1 MPGVGDGIPLQLP
14 AVEVRLQPVVA
25 LATGEVVAAE
35 ALSYLASGV
44 PVLDVLAD
52 AEARGLLP
60 RVEAH
65 LLTSALA
72 ARLRVPEGALLGINL
87 TAGALLGCASVAVL
101 DALPTLEGLVLE
113 LRQDGPWTSDPDL
126 IAAIGRMRDRGALL
140 ALDDA
145 AYGFQGLLA
154 MAHLRPDWVKVDR
167 SIVTGASD
175 DAVLRASLEMF
186 AQAADRS
193 GSVLV
198 AEGVESEDD
207 ARVLRDLGVLFA
219 QGYLFSP
226 PVPGMVPERIAVLTS

>member
-44 PVLDVLAD
+44 PILDVLAD

-72 ARLRVPEGALLGINL
+72 ARSRVPSKALLCVNL
-87 TAGALLGCASVAVL
+87 TAGALLGSASVAVL
-101 DALPTLEGLVLE
+101 DALPTLEGIVLE
-113 LRQDGPWTSDPDL
+113 LRQDGPWTGDADL
-126 IAAIGRMRDRGALL
+126 ISAVGRMRDRGALL

-145 AYGFQGLLA
+145 AHGFQGLLA
-154 MAHLRPDWVKVDR
+154 IGHLRPDWVKVDR
-167 SIVTGASD
+167 SIVTGAAD
-175 DAVLRASLEMF
+175 DTVLRASLEMF
-186 AQAADRS
+186 AHAADRG

-207 ARVLRDLGVLFA
+207 ARLLRDLGVLFA

-226 PVPGMVPERIAVLTS
+226 PVSGRVPERIAVLT